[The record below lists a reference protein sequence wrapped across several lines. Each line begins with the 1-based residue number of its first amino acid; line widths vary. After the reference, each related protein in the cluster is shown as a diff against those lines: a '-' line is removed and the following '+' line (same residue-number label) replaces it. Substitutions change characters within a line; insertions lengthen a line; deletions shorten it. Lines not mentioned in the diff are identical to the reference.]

1 MELEILVYVLIGIVV
16 AILIVCLTI
25 ASYSGSHMW
34 ETFEK
39 YNKTL
44 SSSFTV
50 AGDFCC
56 MISIRY
62 LASTVKVGRAE
73 GKLTDA
79 YVPSKKAV
87 FLSDIVI
94 KNSSVS
100 ALAVAA
106 HEMGHALQDYSQPRM
121 LKSLRNRSVICKLMG
136 YLMYPLII
144 AGIVLFFIEDMLI
157 FSIICI
163 AGAILI
169 FLFAL
174 FVKLS
179 TIKIEKDAS
188 KKAIMFLQEM
198 NVLED
203 YEIEYAKKVLNSA
216 LLTYIGDFFQALLG
230 WTGLTR
236 KTKLFGR

>member
-1 MELEILVYVLIGIVV
+1 MELEILIYILIGIVV

-25 ASYSGSHMW
+25 ASYSGSHLW
-34 ETFEK
+34 ETFENN
-39 YNKTL
+39 NKHL
-44 SSSFTV
+44 SSSFTL

-56 MISIRY
+56 NISIRY
-62 LASTVKVGRAE
+62 LNSSVKVGTRQ
-73 GKLTDA
+73 GTLTDA
-79 YVPSKKAV
+79 YMPSKKTV
-87 FLSDIVI
+87 YLSETVAN
-94 KNSSVS
+94 NSSVA

-106 HEMGHALQDYSQPRM
+106 HEMGHALQDYQNPQT
-121 LKSLRNRSVICKLMG
+121 LIKHRNRGVICKLLG

-144 AGIVLFFIEDMLI
+144 AGIILFFIENMM
-157 FSIICI
+157 IISLACI

-169 FLFAL
+169 FMFAL

-188 KKAIMFLQEM
+188 KKAIMFLQELS
-198 NVLED
+198 VLED
-203 YEIEYAKKVLNSA
+203 YEIEYAKKVLNAA
-216 LLTYIGDFFQALLG
+216 LLTYIGDFFQAILG